1 VSLTSDDS
9 PDASVVAL
17 GLGSAGNDLLTHLI
31 DGGLKGIQCIAI
43 DTDRYRLHIARAHRK
58 LLMEHSSCPDS
69 GTRGD
74 PEIGRKA
81 AMETSEKLQPI
92 FQKANLVFVLAGMGG
107 GTGSGA
113 APVISDLSRR
123 SGALVVGIVT
133 KPFSF
138 EGRHLN
144 TAIGGMR
151 KILNTCDTVI
161 LLDNHSSDPSSVTL
175 PFGLT
180 ADPVGQ
186 ISCSIVSSIAKTF
199 SNPELL
205 NGELKQLKA
214 MLKRG
219 GLAKVGVGESYSLH
233 SAEEATLNALRHI
246 MPLGVLADA
255 SGVFVNF
262 TTHERIRKADIETAL
277 ELVSRRINPNA
288 DLLYGRLPHTGHQ
301 NSTIVSL
308 LVTGV
313 SFPYTWGGYR
323 KLPFELHEMEPES
336 GEEERLG
343 IQLDLHQLE
352 FSAQLNL

>member
-1 VSLTSDDS
+1 M
-9 PDASVVAL
+9 VAF

-31 DGGLKGIQCIAI
+31 DAGLKGIQCIAI
-43 DTDRYRLHIARAHRK
+43 DMDRYRLHIARAHRK

-81 AMETSEKLQPI
+81 AMATSEKLQPI

-113 APVISDLSRR
+113 APVISDLSRK
-123 SGALVVGIVT
+123 SGALVVGIIT

-138 EGRHLN
+138 EHRRLN
-144 TAIGGMR
+144 TAIASMR

-161 LLDNHSSDPSSVTL
+161 LLDNHSFDPSPVTL
-175 PFGLT
+175 PFGLS

-186 ISCSIVSSIAKTF
+186 ISCSIVSSIAQTF
-199 SNPELL
+199 SNAELL

-219 GLAKVGVGESYSLH
+219 GLAKVGVGQSYSLH
-233 SAEEATLNALRHI
+233 GAEEAVLNAMRHV
-246 MPLGVLADA
+246 MPLGDLAEA

-262 TTHERIRKADIETAL
+262 TAHEKIRKADIESAL
-277 ELVSRRINPNA
+277 ELVSRRINPHA
-288 DLLYGRLPHTGHQ
+288 DLLYGRLPHAGQ
-301 NSTIVSL
+301 GNSTTVSL
-308 LVTGV
+308 LVTGA

-323 KLPFELHEMEPES
+323 KLPIELHEMEPES

-343 IQLDLHQLE
+343 IRLDLHQLE
-352 FSAQLNL
+352 QIPTQPNL